1 MTQVELVCL
10 QLFLQT
16 LLWVFGALAFRE
28 ERSATLH
35 WFAYAATA
43 TLATGLMS
51 LRTGQP
57 GWVNGPGAT
66 LAYFVS
72 LLLACRGVEVFLRLR
87 ALDRVYLVMLVVAV
101 LGLAWIGPAP
111 DAARYRTALMSSLS
125 VLLLVLVIRQ
135 AWRSIQSEF
144 GLVMAVPAALSA
156 LAMGALHVA
165 QVTRA
170 WQHPEVLTATAV
182 NVATLPSETWV
193 LLLVSAAGF
202 NYLFL
207 FLVALRLVNTL
218 RDQARLDP
226 LTSLLNR
233 RAMTHVLQAE
243 WRRHQRSGLPFT
255 LICVDL
261 DFFKRINDEYGHAG
275 GDEVLRIVA
284 TRLKA
289 ALRSNDR
296 LARIGGEELLV
307 LLPGCRADGPGR
319 ESADRVREA
328 LGREPVL
335 LSSGQSVKVTA
346 SFGVSGA
353 RPGDVNVEQIMERA
367 DAALYRAK
375 AAGRDCVVLG

>member
-35 WFAYAATA
+35 WFAYAATGA
-43 TLATGLMS
+43 LATWLMS

-57 GWVNGPGAT
+57 GWASGPGAT

-87 ALDRVYLVMLVVAV
+87 TLDRAYRVMLVAAV

-135 AWRSIQSEF
+135 SWRSIHSEF

-156 LAMGALHVA
+156 LTMGALHVA
-165 QVTRA
+165 QVMRS
-170 WQHPEVLTATAV
+170 WHHPEVLTVTAV
-182 NVATLPSETWV
+182 DVTTVPSGTWV

-218 RDQARLDP
+218 RNQARIDP
-226 LTSLLNR
+226 LTGLLNR
-233 RAMTHVLQAE
+233 RAMTRILEAE
-243 WRRHQRSGLPFT
+243 WVRHQRSGLPFT

-261 DFFKRINDEYGHAG
+261 DFFKRVNDEHGHAG
-275 GDEVLRIVA
+275 GDEVLRTIA

-296 LARIGGEELLV
+296 VARMGGEELLV
-307 LLPGCRADGPGR
+307 LLPGCRADGTGR
-319 ESADRVREA
+319 ESADRVRVA

-335 LSSGQSVKVTA
+335 LSSGRSVKVTA
-346 SFGVSGA
+346 SFGVSGV
-353 RPGDVNVEQIMERA
+353 RPGDVNAEQIMERA